1 MQDIIAIY
9 GGTCSLK
16 TDVSKEL
23 SRLTGFKVVSRGE
36 LATTRAKYT
45 RLATAG
51 QLPIEEHR
59 KIDAE
64 TREMAGRDERLM
76 IFESGFMDAVLSGVP
91 GVFWVRLYADDQTRT
106 ARWTRRK
113 EDGGGRTR
121 QLGES
126 VAARDAEDAGL
137 RARLYSGSTV
147 NVKPVM
153 EIDTSGQNAAEV
165 AARIW
170 AAFEK
175 TSGIQDVVT
184 NKPEMDKHATA
195 GIAPGPASGVI
206 TRFSAKQSP
215 FGGYIADDRSGKE
228 IYMHRSALTEVT
240 DPSAGTR
247 VDFQIVEDGFG
258 GFKATKVTVAADLRQ
273 NGNPEP
279 SVSGAGES

>member
-16 TDVSKEL
+16 TEVSKEL
-23 SRLTGFKVVSRGE
+23 SRLTGFKVVNRGE
-36 LATTRAKYT
+36 LATTRAKYL
-45 RLATAG
+45 RLSTAG
-51 QLPIEEHR
+51 QLPMEEHR

-64 TREMAGRDERLM
+64 TREMARRDERLM
-76 IFESGFMDAVLSGVP
+76 IFESSLMDAVLGDVP
-91 GVFWVRLYADDQTRT
+91 RVFWVRLFADDATRS

-137 RARLYSGSTV
+137 RVKLYGSAKSGVAPS
-147 NVKPVM
+147 M
-153 EIDTSGQNAAEV
+153 EIDSSGQNAADV
-165 AARIW
+165 AGRIW
-170 AAFEK
+170 ATFEK
-175 TSGIQDVVT
+175 TSGIQNVVT
-184 NKPEMDKHATA
+184 DKPEMDKSATM
-195 GIAPGPASGVI
+195 GINPGPASGVV

-228 IYMHRSALTEVT
+228 IYVHKSALTGATELGV
-240 DPSAGTR
+240 GTR

-258 GFKATKVTVAADLRQ
+258 GFKATKVTIATDLQ
-273 NGNPEP
+273 
-279 SVSGAGES
+279 

>member
-16 TDVSKEL
+16 TEVSREL
-23 SRLTGFKVVSRGE
+23 SRLTGFKVVNRGE
-36 LATTRAKYT
+36 LATTRAKYL
-45 RLATAG
+45 RLLTAG

-76 IFESGFMDAVLSGVP
+76 IFESSLMDAVLGDVP
-91 GVFWVRLYADDQTRT
+91 GVFWVRLYADDETRS

-137 RARLYSGSTV
+137 RVQLYRSATSG
-147 NVKPVM
+147 VKPAT
-153 EIDTSGQNAAEV
+153 EIDTSGQNAADV
-165 AARIW
+165 AGRIW
-170 AAFEK
+170 AAFER
-175 TSGIQDVVT
+175 TSGIQNVVT
-184 NKPEMDKHATA
+184 DKPEMDKSATL
-195 GIAPGPASGVI
+195 GIAPGPASGVV

-228 IYMHRSALTEVT
+228 IYVHRSALTGVT
-240 DPSAGTR
+240 DLSVGTR

-258 GFKATKVTVAADLRQ
+258 AFKATKVTIATDLR
-273 NGNPEP
+273 
-279 SVSGAGES
+279 